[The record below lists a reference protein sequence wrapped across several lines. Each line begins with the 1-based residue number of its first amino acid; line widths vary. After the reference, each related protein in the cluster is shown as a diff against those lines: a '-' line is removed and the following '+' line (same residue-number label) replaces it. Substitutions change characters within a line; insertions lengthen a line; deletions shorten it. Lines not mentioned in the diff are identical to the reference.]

1 MDVCVLPAAFPEAAP
16 LEGGIGWRGE
26 VTGKRGSTAKG
37 NQQVEVY
44 GSWFS
49 LKDPDRILPVVQE
62 AAEGEEAEEGE
73 EEEEEGEESEK
84 GQEGGEEESSE
95 SDSEDR
101 PLGAQFRAD
110 AAMKRKRACD
120 DSDDDADDELI
131 RV

>member
-1 MDVCVLPAAFPEAAP
+1 MDVCVLPAAFPKAAP
-16 LEGGIGWRGE
+16 PQDGIGWRGE
-26 VTGKRGSTAKG
+26 VTRKRGSTAKG

-49 LKDPDRILPVVQE
+49 LNDPDRILPVVQE

-110 AAMKRKRACD
+110 AAMRRKRACD
-120 DSDDDADDELI
+120 DSDDDADDESD
-131 RV
+131 

>member
-1 MDVCVLPAAFPEAAP
+1 MDVCVLPAAFPKAAP
-16 LEGGIGWRGE
+16 PQDGIGWRGE
-26 VTGKRGSTAKG
+26 VTRKRGSTAKG

-49 LKDPDRILPVVQE
+49 LNDPDRILPVVQE

-120 DSDDDADDELI
+120 DSDDDADDESD
-131 RV
+131 